1 MGKHNPEHEKQLN
14 EAMKGV
20 AAAEPGK
27 MFGYPGYKVNGKLAV
42 GLHELGVIAKVGADR
57 AKAIIG
63 SGKAKSYEP
72 LKGRVWKDWVLL
84 TDNIGKSKDIFEEA
98 VKYVKKETG
107 G

>member
-1 MGKHNPEHEKQLN
+1 MAKHNPEHEKQLN

-20 AAAEPGK
+20 KDAEQGK

-42 GLHELGVIAKVGADR
+42 GLHEWGVIAKVGAAR
-57 AKAIIG
+57 AQELIKAGKG
-63 SGKAKSYEP
+63 STYEP
-72 LKGRVWKDWVLL
+72 LKGRVWRDWVLFK
-84 TDNIGKSKDIFEEA
+84 DNISKHKDVFQEA